1 MPRSALLDRVQ
12 DLWGSLAGVP
22 AGFPADG
29 VRVVVAPES
38 RLCPPGWVGIVV
50 VGGSGIATAPDAA
63 TARFLRGS
71 LAGGPPRAAVEPER
85 WSGRPGV
92 VDMLGPASLAYL
104 DEREFRPATR
114 GADVARLPPGH
125 PDLDR
130 TGWCRPTRRPSP
142 RCLVADVAADDVA
155 ESGIDDITS
164 PVFVVR
170 DGGQVAAAA
179 GYRQWPG
186 SVAHLCVLTSTRLRG
201 RGLAREV
208 ASAAVADALQNHLL
222 PQWRARPEPSRRLA
236 RRLGFQE
243 CGAQLSLRIAAHQG
257 DRDAGV
263 TSGGAR

>member
-12 DLWGSLAGVP
+12 DLWISTAGVP

-71 LAGGPPRAAVEPER
+71 LAGGPPRAAVEAER

-104 DEREFRPATR
+104 DQREFRPATR

-130 TGWCRPTRRPSP
+130 
-142 RCLVADVAADDVA
+142 LVADVAADDVA

-186 SVAHLCVLTSTRLRG
+186 SVAHLCVLTSARLRG

-208 ASAAVADALQNHLL
+208 ASAAVADALQHHLL

-236 RRLGFQE
+236 RRLGFHE
-243 CGAQLSLRIAAHQG
+243 CGGQLSLRVAAHQG
-257 DRDAGV
+257 DRIGGV

>member
-1 MPRSALLDRVQ
+1 MPRSALWDRVQ
-12 DLWGSLAGVP
+12 DLWVSLAGVP

-38 RLCPPGWVGIVV
+38 RLCPPGWAGIVV
-50 VGGSGIATAPDAA
+50 LGRAGIATGPDAPA
-63 TARFLRGS
+63 ARLLRES
-71 LAGGPPRAAVEPER
+71 LAGGPPRSAVEAER

-92 VDMLGPASLAYL
+92 VDVLGPASLAYL

-125 PDLDR
+125 PDLGR
-130 TGWCRPTRRPSP
+130 
-142 RCLVADVAADDVA
+142 LIADVAADDVA

-170 DGGQVAAAA
+170 DAGQVAAAA
-179 GYRQWPG
+179 GYRHWPG
-186 SVAHLCVLTSTRLRG
+186 SVAHLSVLTSTRLRG
-201 RGLAREV
+201 RGLARVV
-208 ASAAVADALQNHLL
+208 ASAALAEALQNHLL

-243 CGAQLSLRIAAHQG
+243 CGGQVSIRIAAHQA
-257 DRDAGV
+257 DSAGGV
-263 TSGGAR
+263 GSRGAR